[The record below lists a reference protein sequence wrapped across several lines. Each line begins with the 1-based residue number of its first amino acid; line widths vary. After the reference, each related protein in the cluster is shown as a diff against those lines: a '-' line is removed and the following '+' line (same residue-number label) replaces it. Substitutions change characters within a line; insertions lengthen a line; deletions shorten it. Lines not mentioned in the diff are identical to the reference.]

1 MPPTLG
7 FVTNPLDRQSAE
19 RDAVPMSALK
29 SDPRTRAVLI
39 AGEIPILAEGDPAT
53 ALLPLDA
60 LLRAGELK
68 EEAYLGLLDGAPVI
82 AALAAPEAAAAFGE
96 GTGFRAQDLRSLAM
110 QSALPPGEL
119 GILAETKALLH
130 WHDRH
135 RFCANCGAPTAPGA
149 GGFRRECAGCG
160 AQHFPRTDPV
170 VIMLIAHGDRILLGR
185 QARFP
190 PGMFSCLA
198 GFVEPGE
205 TIEDAVRR
213 ETFEEAG
220 VRVGAVRY
228 ATCQPWPFPMSLMIG
243 CIGEALTDTL
253 VVDAQELEEVRW
265 VPRDEVVLMM
275 ERRHPEGIT
284 GPNPIAIAHHLV
296 RLWLAASQSEM

>member
-1 MPPTLG
+1 MPPPLG

-19 RDAVPMSALK
+19 RPGLSLDAVKA
-29 SDPRTRAVLI
+29 DPRARAVLI
-39 AGEIPILAEGDPAT
+39 AGEVPILAEAAGGPT
-53 ALLPLDA
+53 ALLPVAALD
-60 LLRAGELK
+60 RAGALK
-68 EEAYLGLLDGAPVI
+68 EHAILGLLAGAPVL
-82 AALAAPEAAAAFGE
+82 AVLAAPEAAEAYRDDPAF
-96 GTGFRAQDLRSLAM
+96 RVQDLRSLAM
-110 QSALPPGEL
+110 GSVLPPEEL
-119 GILAETKALLH
+119 GILAEAKALMH

-135 RFCANCGAPTAPGA
+135 RFCANCGTPTAPTA
-149 GGFRRECAGCG
+149 GGFRRDCG
-160 AQHFPRTDPV
+160 ACGVQHFPRTDPV
-170 VIMLIAHGDRILLGR
+170 VIMLIAHGEHILLGR
-185 QARFP
+185 QSRFP
-190 PGMFSCLA
+190 PGMYSCLA

-228 ATCQPWPFPMSLMIG
+228 AASQPWPFPMSLMIG
-243 CIGEALTDTL
+243 CIGEALTDEL
-253 VVDAQELEEVRW
+253 VVDREELEEVRW

-296 RLWLAASQSEM
+296 RTWLGA